1 MSDRLE
7 FRPRENGEF
16 DEIVARFGDGMVH
29 VETMSGT
36 SCYVGFYWND
46 GLVCQ
51 WYINSARKLT
61 YHHEVSRSVATPP
74 DTQGAGY
81 GELVERLDELRLF
94 LGGHSALDGCHFGER
109 PADAKGAFWW
119 RPYLDRL
126 IRANEAIQTLTAEN
140 ERLEAKLARAEQDRE
155 QARAEAIEQAQA
167 DDGWLPIEQAPR
179 DGTRVLVILRDPLPD
194 DRPDLARWA
203 GVPFVARNRG
213 DSSDWC
219 FAAPV
224 GCGGWP
230 DEWLVGWRPL
240 PRSLSAAQ
248 EG

>member
-1 MSDRLE
+1 MTVEQVDRDAAAELIE
-7 FRPRENGEF
+7 ALVR
-16 DEIVARFGDGMVH
+16 DHCLVSAAAW
-29 VETMSGT
+29 VETAKTIRNGAWHP
-36 SCYVGFYWND
+36 VAQAF
-46 GLVCQ
+46 
-51 WYINSARKLT
+51 AR
-61 YHHEVSRSVATPP
+61 H
-74 DTQGAGY
+74 
-81 GELVERLDELRLF
+81 
-94 LGGHSALDGCHFGER
+94 
-109 PADAKGAFWW
+109 
-119 RPYLDRL
+119 
-126 IRANEAIQTLTAEN
+126 
-140 ERLEAKLARAEQDRE
+140 RE

-248 EG
+248 GEG

>member
-1 MSDRLE
+1 VT
-7 FRPRENGEF
+7 NVTQAA
-16 DEIVARFGDGMVH
+16 VAHLASIDDPLRITRG
-29 VETMSGT
+29 
-36 SCYVGFYWND
+36 
-46 GLVCQ
+46 
-51 WYINSARKLT
+51 
-61 YHHEVSRSVATPP
+61 
-74 DTQGAGY
+74 GA
-81 GELVERLDELRLF
+81 
-94 LGGHSALDGCHFGER
+94 
-109 PADAKGAFWW
+109 
-119 RPYLDRL
+119 PYLVYSGQQVVDAFKAGTRH
-126 IRANEAIQTLTAEN
+126 
-140 ERLEAKLARAEQDRE
+140 RE
-155 QARAEAIEQAQA
+155 QARA
-167 DDGWLPIEQAPR
+167 DDGWQPIATAPR

-248 EG
+248 GEG